1 MDHDVIGSEPD
12 RAPRRHPAVR
22 TVRLPDRLR
31 RHRRT
36 LVALVAVVA
45 VVGVVA
51 VLRAGIAGLK
61 PEQGPGAP
69 VAGAQRKPPLA
80 GSVITL
86 VSGQNTLYALAADS
100 GAGSRPIL
108 LASDNDGATW
118 STLMLPG
125 MPSDQSAVAGWRL
138 TVTGVEESLSIE
150 NGDAATITVGGTDS
164 PFVTRRVVPRGPWA
178 RVPAGREA
186 MLRICSAPRC
196 RTPRLDYLEPRTGEL
211 GPLQVQPPV
220 TPRALGVVGGQLWVA
235 GVDPATHRY
244 AIAAS
249 LDDGASWATVPL
261 PAVSTDPALV
271 VQVLPVPELNT
282 AWLLLGKPA
291 RRGAIAV
298 TGLWVVPAPV
308 PQLSAAPHQVRSEH
322 PLDSVTGAVGL
333 KDGRLVVIDRGVLT
347 VLSQD
352 GVADAAESSDAGSVG
367 YVLREPQRGPHL
379 LVVALALRSD
389 GVAAIATSLTGNAN
403 DWKVRPVVL

>member
-1 MDHDVIGSEPD
+1 VDHDVIGSEPD
-12 RAPRRHPAVR
+12 RAPRRHPAAR

-36 LVALVAVVA
+36 LVALAVVVA

-51 VLRAGIAGLK
+51 VLRAGITGLK
-61 PEQGPGAP
+61 PEQGQGAP
-69 VAGAQRKPPLA
+69 VAGAQGKPPLA

-108 LASDNDGATW
+108 LASENDGATW
-118 STLMLPG
+118 STLTLPG
-125 MPSDQSAVAGWRL
+125 MPSDQSAVATWQL

-150 NGDAATITVGGTDS
+150 NGDGATIAVGGADI
-164 PFVTRRVVPRGPWA
+164 PFVTRRIVPRESWP

-186 MLRICSAPRC
+186 MVRICSAPRC

-211 GPLQVQPPV
+211 GPLQVQPPI
-220 TPRALGVVGGQLWVA
+220 TARALGVVGSQLWVA
-235 GVDPATHRY
+235 GVDPRTHRY
-244 AIAAS
+244 AMAVSMDDAGSWKTVS
-249 LDDGASWATVPL
+249 LPQ
-261 PAVSTDPALV
+261 VSTDPKLTV
-271 VQVLPVPELNT
+271 RVLPVPELNV
-282 AWLLLGKPA
+282 AWLVLAAPG
-291 RRGAIAV
+291 RRGALDV
-298 TGLWVVPAPV
+298 TDLWLVPIPGGG
-308 PQLSAAPHQVRSEH
+308 AAHQVRSED
-322 PLDSVTGAVGL
+322 PLDSVTGAVAL
-333 KDGRLVVIDRGVLT
+333 KDGRLVVIDRGVLA

-352 GVADAAESSDAGSVG
+352 GVADVAESSSVGSVG

-403 DWKVRPVVL
+403 DWKIRPVVL